1 MGKAG
6 STQASTLSKNSVFT
20 ANLTVSSFLH
30 KVLASCP
37 YTLIIIIF
45 HHYHHWWF
53 GSPPSPS
60 LSRHHHC
67 HHSDLLILH
76 SQPFCAF
83 YLARFRPS
91 HLPLS
96 RDVWATWMDHAPGR
110 RETWLHWIIYNHCTE
125 SLHWITHLVEER
137 LGPGKVYSGFCR
149 RTNKHKSNQKSR
161 TWQKRDLAALKART
175 SSKLSTSPHY
185 HKVVSAVQLFRIC
198 LLCQLLKEDPVKMIQ
213 LDIDLPASQN
223 RRLYD
228 QWVESLLLW
237 QAFCQ

>member
-1 MGKAG
+1 MIWI
-6 STQASTLSKNSVFT
+6 STF
-20 ANLTVSSFLH
+20 SFP
-30 KVLASCP
+30 V
-37 YTLIIIIF
+37 
-45 HHYHHWWF
+45 
-53 GSPPSPS
+53 SPPPLPPFWSPHSPFPTAPRFLSCKVQTFTLAFESWCNPQQLPPFSPFS
-60 LSRHHHC
+60 LFF
-67 HHSDLLILH
+67 LFP
-76 SQPFCAF
+76 PF
-83 YLARFRPS
+83 
-91 HLPLS
+91 
-96 RDVWATWMDHAPGR
+96 
-110 RETWLHWIIYNHCTE
+110 ETWLHWIIYNHCTE